1 MADRLCF
8 GTVALILKAN
18 IRKKKSML
26 YERIEDCYADEPV
39 FRKATQVDIVDL
51 LYGLIMRE
59 ATSGYSLPIV
69 GKETA
74 SKLCQGLRAPHRAIV
89 QISRQSK
96 VQAQV
101 PNRVAKYIRPN
112 VSDLREL
119 TEQLVDLISSP
130 AVPYEKQT
138 ELLACREDFDR
149 FFAGVV
155 IYVLDISVSNVDGLE
170 LNEEK
175 GDAVHPS
182 SALEYLIHWKDGRES
197 FFAPERAEEYLC
209 KARLF
214 PTGVNFEN
222 GQLTIAAFKQRGYR
236 LRRLEKED
244 YAQAYVFLQTHE
256 TEFRRKI
263 AWGDRKL
270 ADMAYNGLTM
280 QREKWTAYGVFR
292 GKELISYLDYKQ
304 RVDGYIEL
312 GVGLTEE
319 KERGRGW
326 TAALI
331 LYLRIKF
338 AYNPFCGGT
347 HYYNISMRHSFEA
360 AGFHGATRRMDRT
373 ADPTDTRRD
382 ATCTIYH
389 EAEALLKT
397 DTKK

>member
-8 GTVALILKAN
+8 GTVALMLKAN
-18 IRKKKSML
+18 FRKKKNML

-74 SKLCQGLRAPHRAIV
+74 SKLFQGLRVPHRAIV
-89 QISRQSK
+89 QLSRQSK

-101 PNRVAKYIRPN
+101 PTRVAKYVRPN
-112 VSDLREL
+112 VSDPREL

-130 AVPYEKQT
+130 AVPYEKQM

-149 FFAGVV
+149 FFAGVI
-155 IYVLDISVSNVDGLE
+155 IYVLLNASNVDGLE

-175 GDAVHPS
+175 EGTVRSS

-197 FFAPERAEEYLC
+197 FYAPERAEEYLC

-214 PTGVNFEN
+214 PTGINFEN

-256 TEFRRKI
+256 AEFRRKI

-280 QREKWTAYGVFR
+280 WHEKWTAYGVFR
-292 GKELISYLDYKQ
+292 GKDLISYMDYKQ

-338 AYNPFCGGT
+338 AYSPFCGGT
-347 HYYNISMRHSFEA
+347 HFYNISMRHSFEA

-373 ADPTDTRRD
+373 IDPMDTRCD

-389 EAEALLKT
+389 VAPALIKT
-397 DTKK
+397 GAKK